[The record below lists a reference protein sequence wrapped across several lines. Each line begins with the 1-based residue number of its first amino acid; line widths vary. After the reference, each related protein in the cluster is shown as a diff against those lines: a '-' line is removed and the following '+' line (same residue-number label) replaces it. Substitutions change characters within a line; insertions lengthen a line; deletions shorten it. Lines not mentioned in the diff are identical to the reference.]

1 MENKKMDV
9 KINEAVSLMLI
20 ILLVLIYFLG
30 IPIFKVIYDQI
41 IPNNYELS
49 FLNLFIG
56 NLPIAFSGIANI
68 IIGIWL
74 YANVIQ
80 LNQDQWTWFLIG
92 LVFGQFGLIFLGII
106 LIRQNKKTEVNLL
119 ETLKPLLLLLTIT
132 LIVSPLSNILL
143 RPYILRTIDPFNYGF
158 IAQLMPVS
166 NLAIWFIMFIV
177 NIIFAVKMANFIK
190 ELNLKNKGT
199 WIIATIFLGLFP
211 VILFNELVII
221 EKNKI

>member
-1 MENKKMDV
+1 MDV